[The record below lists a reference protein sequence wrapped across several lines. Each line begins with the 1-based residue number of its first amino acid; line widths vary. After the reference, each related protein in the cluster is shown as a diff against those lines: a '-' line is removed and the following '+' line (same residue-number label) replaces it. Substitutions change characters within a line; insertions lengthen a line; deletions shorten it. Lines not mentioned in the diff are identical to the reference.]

1 MSKSINRTLKT
12 QKIGQT
18 KISNQGF
25 LMTIVDYIDS
35 KHIVIEFNDRYKT
48 HKIDEYTDFK
58 KGNIQN
64 PSVNVLYRKFI
75 AYKDDIKQ
83 NPLAFEKYRAMADRC
98 YGDQTGNNKV
108 YKGCQIC
115 EEWYQFEN
123 FVKWFNENYYQ
134 IENETMELD
143 KDIFGNGK
151 LYSPQNCV
159 FITHKLNSWFT
170 RTRTKKRPRTLLAQT
185 LPIGVTIHKTKNG
198 TIRYR
203 VVDLPKNQLFDDI
216 NEARKAYCNF
226 INQQYKDYANIHK
239 TQLPKKL
246 YDYLVNYNMAI

>member
-12 QKIGQT
+12 QRIGQT

-35 KHIVIEFNDRYKT
+35 EHIVIEFNDRYKT

-64 PSVNVLYRKFI
+64 PNANVLYHKFI

-83 NPLAFEKYRAMADRC
+83 NPLAFEKYRAIADRC
-98 YGDQTGNNKV
+98 YGNQTGNNKV
-108 YKGCQIC
+108 YKGCQVC

-123 FVKWFNENYYQ
+123 FAKWFNENYYQ

-151 LYSPQNCV
+151 LYSPQTCV

-170 RTRTKKRPRTLLAQT
+170 RIRTKKRPRTLLSQS
-185 LPIGVTIHKTKNG
+185 LPIGVTIHKRTGG
-198 TIRYR
+198 TTCYR
-203 VVDLPKNQLFDDI
+203 VKDLPKNQLFDDI

-226 INQQYKDYANIHK
+226 INQQYTDYANTYK
-239 TQLPKKL
+239 NQLPKKL
-246 YDYLVNYNMAI
+246 YNYLVNYNMAI